1 MRPAV
6 SPLGGPRLLRFLLKR
21 LVAALPVLLGISV
34 AVFLMMHLVPG
45 DPAKMMLG
53 ELAVD
58 EDVVANF
65 RHQLGLDDPVP
76 VQYWRFLRNAL
87 RGDLG
92 RSILENQP
100 VARMIWQVLP
110 STVELTLA
118 GMGVAVLLGG
128 ALGVTAAVRHHTW
141 VDNGS
146 MLLALWGVSM
156 PSFWMGLLL
165 IFLFSLK
172 LGWLPATGQGG
183 WVRLVMP
190 AFTLGYVAAAVIARL
205 VRSSM
210 LEVLRQDYVR
220 TARAKGLAERLVVY
234 RHALRNALIP
244 VVTVMGLQ
252 FGALLGGTV
261 VIETV
266 FSRPGI
272 GRLAVTSILSK
283 DFQVTQ
289 GTVLMSAV
297 FYTLVNIIVDVSY
310 AALDPRIRYD

>member
-1 MRPAV
+1 
-6 SPLGGPRLLRFLLKR
+6 LFLAKR
-21 LVAALPVLLGISV
+21 LVAAVPVLLGISI

-58 EDVVANF
+58 KEAIANL
-65 RHQLGLDDPVP
+65 RHQLGLDDPIP
-76 VQYWRFLRNAL
+76 LQYWRFLKGAV
-87 RGDLG
+87 RGDFG

-110 STVELTLA
+110 STVELTLSGLGIA
-118 GMGVAVLLGG
+118 ILLGG
-128 ALGVTAAVRHHTW
+128 ILGVTAAVRQNTW
-141 VDNGS
+141 VDNTS
-146 MLLALWGVSM
+146 MVVALWGVSM

-165 IFLFSLK
+165 IFIFSLK

-183 WVRLVMP
+183 ALRLIMP

-220 TARAKGLAERLVVY
+220 TARAKGLADRLVVY
-234 RHALRNALIP
+234 RHALKNALIP
-244 VVTVMGLQ
+244 VVTVLGLQ

-289 GTVLMSAV
+289 GTVLMSAI
-297 FYTLVNIIVDVSY
+297 FYTLVNIVVDVSY
-310 AALDPRIRYD
+310 ALLDPRIRYD

>member
-1 MRPAV
+1 M
-6 SPLGGPRLLRFLLKR
+6 LKR
-21 LVAALPVLLGISV
+21 LAAALPVLLGISV

-65 RHQLGLDDPVP
+65 RRQLGLDDPIP
-76 VQYWRFLRNAL
+76 VQYWRFLKNAV

-100 VARMIWQVLP
+100 VSRMIWQVLP

-118 GMGVAVLLGG
+118 GLGVAVLLGG
-128 ALGVTAAVRHHTW
+128 ILGVTAAVRHHTW

-183 WVRLVMP
+183 WLRLLMP

-220 TARAKGLAERLVVY
+220 TARAKGLAERLVIY
-234 RHALRNALIP
+234 RHALKNAMIP
-244 VVTVMGLQ
+244 VVTVLGLQ

-297 FYTLVNIIVDVSY
+297 FYTLVNIVVDISY
-310 AALDPRIRYD
+310 AVLDPRIRYD

>member
-1 MRPAV
+1 
-6 SPLGGPRLLRFLLKR
+6 
-21 LVAALPVLLGISV
+21 VLLGISI

-58 EDVVANF
+58 KEAIANL
-65 RHQLGLDDPVP
+65 RHQLGLDDPIP
-76 VQYWRFLRNAL
+76 VQYWRFLKGAL
-87 RGDLG
+87 HGDLG

-118 GMGVAVLLGG
+118 GLGIAVLLGVV
-128 ALGVTAAVRHHTW
+128 LGVTAAVRHRTW
-141 VDNGS
+141 VDNAS
-146 MLLALWGVSM
+146 MVVALWGVSM
-156 PSFWMGLLL
+156 PTFWTGLLL

-183 WVRLVMP
+183 LQRLIMP

-210 LEVLRQDYVR
+210 LEVLQQDYVR
-220 TARAKGLAERLVVY
+220 TARAKGLAYRLVVY
-234 RHALRNALIP
+234 RHALKNALIP
-244 VVTVMGLQ
+244 VVTVLGLQ

-261 VIETV
+261 IIETV

-272 GRLAVTSILSK
+272 GRLAVASILSK

-289 GTVLMSAV
+289 GTVLMSAA
-297 FYTLVNIIVDVSY
+297 FYTLVNVIVDVSY
-310 AALDPRIRYD
+310 AFLDPRIRYD

>member
-1 MRPAV
+1 MAK
-6 SPLGGPRLLRFLLKR
+6 RLL
-21 LVAALPVLLGISV
+21 AAVPVLLGISV

-53 ELAVD
+53 ELAVQK
-58 EDVVANF
+58 EAVANL
-65 RHQLGLDDPVP
+65 RRQLGLDDPIP
-76 VQYWRFLRNAL
+76 VQYWRFLKGAL
-87 RGDLG
+87 HGDLG

-110 STVELTLA
+110 STIELTLA
-118 GMGVAVLLGG
+118 GLGIAVLLGG
-128 ALGVTAAVRHHTW
+128 ILGVTAAVRQNSW
-141 VDNGS
+141 VDNAS
-146 MLLALWGVSM
+146 MVLALWGVSM

-183 WVRLVMP
+183 FERLLMP
-190 AFTLGYVAAAVIARL
+190 AFTLGYVASAVIARL

-220 TARAKGLAERLVVY
+220 TARAKGLADRLVVY
-234 RHALRNALIP
+234 RHALKNALIP
-244 VVTVMGLQ
+244 VVTVLGLQ
-252 FGALLGGTV
+252 FGALLGGAV

-297 FYTLVNIIVDVSY
+297 FYTLVNMVVDFSY
-310 AALDPRIRYD
+310 AVLDPRIRYD

>member
-1 MRPAV
+1 V
-6 SPLGGPRLLRFLLKR
+6 LQYLVKRLL
-21 LVAALPVLLGISV
+21 AAVPVLLGISV

-53 ELAVD
+53 ELAVQK
-58 EDVVANF
+58 EAVENL
-65 RHQLGLDDPVP
+65 RMQLGLDDPIP
-76 VQYWRFLRNAL
+76 VQYWRYLRGAL

-92 RSILENQP
+92 RSVLENQP

-110 STVELTLA
+110 STIELTLA
-118 GMGVAVLLGG
+118 GLGIAIALG
-128 ALGVTAAVRHHTW
+128 FILGVTAAVRQNSW
-141 VDNGS
+141 VDNAS
-146 MLLALWGVSM
+146 MVVALWGVSM

-183 WVRLVMP
+183 LERLLMP
-190 AFTLGYVAAAVIARL
+190 AFTLGYVASAVIARL

-220 TARAKGLAERLVVY
+220 TARAKGLADRLVIY
-234 RHALRNALIP
+234 RHALKNALIP
-244 VVTVMGLQ
+244 VVTVLGLQ
-252 FGALLGGTV
+252 FGALLGGAV

-297 FYTLVNIIVDVSY
+297 FYTLVNIAVDFSY
-310 AALDPRIRYD
+310 AVLDPRIRYD

>member
-1 MRPAV
+1 V
-6 SPLGGPRLLRFLLKR
+6 
-21 LVAALPVLLGISV
+21 PVLLGISV
-34 AVFLMMHLVPG
+34 AVFLMMHMVPG

-53 ELAVD
+53 ELAVNK
-58 EDVVANF
+58 DVVANL
-65 RHQLGLDDPVP
+65 RHQLGLDDPIP
-76 VQYWRFLRNAL
+76 IQYWRFLKGAL
-87 RGDLG
+87 HGDLG

-110 STVELTLA
+110 STLELTLA
-118 GMGVAVLLGG
+118 GLGIAVLLGVI
-128 ALGVTAAVRHHTW
+128 LGITAAVRHRTW
-141 VDNGS
+141 VDNVS
-146 MLLALWGVSM
+146 MVLALWGVSM
-156 PSFWMGLLL
+156 PTFWMGLLL

-183 WVRLVMP
+183 ALRLIMP

-220 TARAKGLAERLVVY
+220 TARAKGLADRLVIY
-234 RHALRNALIP
+234 RHALKNALIP
-244 VVTVMGLQ
+244 VVTVLGLQ

-261 VIETV
+261 IIETV
-266 FSRPGI
+266 FSRPGV

-297 FYTLVNIIVDVSY
+297 FYTLVNLIVDFSY

>member
-1 MRPAV
+1 M
-6 SPLGGPRLLRFLLKR
+6 LRFLVRR
-21 LVAALPVLLGISV
+21 LLVALPVLLGISV

-58 EDVVANF
+58 KQAIANL
-65 RHQLGLDDPVP
+65 RHQLGLDDPIP
-76 VQYWRFLRNAL
+76 VQYWRFLKGAL

-110 STVELTLA
+110 STVELTMVGLGIA
-118 GMGVAVLLGG
+118 ILLGG
-128 ALGVTAAVRHHTW
+128 ILGVTAAVRQNSW
-141 VDNGS
+141 VDNAS
-146 MLLALWGVSM
+146 MVVALWGVSM

-183 WVRLVMP
+183 LLRLIMP
-190 AFTLGYVAAAVIARL
+190 AFTLGYMAAAVIARL

-220 TARAKGLAERLVVY
+220 TARAKGLADRLVIY
-234 RHALRNALIP
+234 RHALKNAMIP
-244 VVTVMGLQ
+244 VVTVLGLQ

-297 FYTLVNIIVDVSY
+297 FYTLVNIVVDMSY
-310 AALDPRIRYD
+310 ALLDPRIRYD

>member
-1 MRPAV
+1 
-6 SPLGGPRLLRFLLKR
+6 
-21 LVAALPVLLGISV
+21 
-34 AVFLMMHLVPG
+34 MMHLVPG

-53 ELAVD
+53 ELAVNKEAVD
-58 EDVVANF
+58 NL
-65 RHQLGLDDPVP
+65 RHQLGLDDPIP
-76 VQYWRFLRNAL
+76 VQYWRFLTGVL
-87 RGDLG
+87 HGDLG

-100 VARMIWQVLP
+100 VARMIWQALP
-110 STVELTLA
+110 STIELTLA
-118 GMGVAVLLGG
+118 GLGIAVLLGVI
-128 ALGVTAAVRHHTW
+128 LGITAAVRQNTW
-141 VDNGS
+141 VDNAS
-146 MLLALWGVSM
+146 MVLALWGVSM
-156 PSFWMGLLL
+156 PTFWMGLLL

-183 WVRLVMP
+183 VARLVMP

-220 TARAKGLAERLVVY
+220 TARAKGLADRLVVY
-234 RHALRNALIP
+234 RHALKNALIP
-244 VVTVMGLQ
+244 VVTVLGLQ

-261 VIETV
+261 IIETV
-266 FSRPGI
+266 FSRPGV

-297 FYTLVNIIVDVSY
+297 FYTLVNMLVDVSY
-310 AALDPRIRYD
+310 AVLDPRIRYD

>member
-1 MRPAV
+1 M
-6 SPLGGPRLLRFLLKR
+6 
-21 LVAALPVLLGISV
+21 PVLLGISV
-34 AVFLMMHLVPG
+34 IVFLMMHIVPG
-45 DPAKMMLG
+45 DPARMMLG
-53 ELAVD
+53 ELAVQKD
-58 EDVVANF
+58 AITNL
-65 RHQLGLDDPVP
+65 RHQLGLDQPIP
-76 VQYWRFLRNAL
+76 VQYWRFLTGAL
-87 RGDLG
+87 HGDLG

-100 VARMIWQVLP
+100 VARMIWQSLP
-110 STVELTLA
+110 STAELTLA
-118 GMGVAVLLGG
+118 GLGIAVLLGG
-128 ALGVTAAVRHHTW
+128 TLGVTAAVRQNTW
-141 VDNGS
+141 VDTAS
-146 MLLALWGVSM
+146 MVLALWGVSM
-156 PSFWMGLLL
+156 PTFWMGLLL

-183 WVRLVMP
+183 LLRLIMP

-220 TARAKGLAERLVVY
+220 TAWAKGLAHRLVIY

-244 VVTVMGLQ
+244 VVTVLGLQ
-252 FGALLGGTV
+252 FGALLGGAV
-261 VIETV
+261 IIETV

-297 FYTLVNIIVDVSY
+297 FYTLVNIMVDLAY
-310 AALDPRIRYD
+310 ALIDPRIRYD

>member
-1 MRPAV
+1 
-6 SPLGGPRLLRFLLKR
+6 LL
-21 LVAALPVLLGISV
+21 ASLPVLFGISV
-34 AVFLMMHLVPG
+34 IVFLMMHLVPG

-53 ELAVD
+53 ELAVQK
-58 EDVVANF
+58 EAVETL
-65 RHQLGLDDPVP
+65 RRQLGLADPIP
-76 VQYWRFLRNAL
+76 VQYWRFLSGAL

-110 STVELTLA
+110 STIELTLA
-118 GMGVAVLLGG
+118 GLGVAVLLGG
-128 ALGVTAAVRHHTW
+128 VLGVVAAVRQNTW
-141 VDNGS
+141 IDNSS
-146 MLLALWGVSM
+146 MVIALWGVSM
-156 PSFWMGLLL
+156 PSFWLGLLL

-183 WVRLVMP
+183 VVRLIMP
-190 AFTLGYVAAAVIARL
+190 AFALGYVAAAVIARL

-220 TARAKGLAERLVVY
+220 TARAKGLRDRIVVF
-234 RHALRNALIP
+234 RHALKNAMIP
-244 VVTVMGLQ
+244 VVTVLGLQ
-252 FGALLGGTV
+252 FGALLGGAV

-266 FSRPGI
+266 FSRPGV

-310 AALDPRIRYD
+310 AFLDPRIRYD

>member
-1 MRPAV
+1 
-6 SPLGGPRLLRFLLKR
+6 LIKR
-21 LVAALPVLLGISV
+21 LVAALPVLLGISI

-58 EDVVANF
+58 EEVVANF

-128 ALGVTAAVRHHTW
+128 LLGVTAAVRHHTW

>member
-1 MRPAV
+1 M
-6 SPLGGPRLLRFLLKR
+6 FKR
-21 LVAALPVLLGISV
+21 LVAALPVLVGISV

-58 EDVVANF
+58 EEVVANF
-65 RHQLGLDDPVP
+65 RHQLGLDDPIP

-128 ALGVTAAVRHHTW
+128 ALGITAAVRHHTW

-297 FYTLVNIIVDVSY
+297 FYTLVNIIVDASY

>member
-1 MRPAV
+1 LLAAV
-6 SPLGGPRLLRFLLKR
+6 
-21 LVAALPVLLGISV
+21 PVLLGISV
-34 AVFLMMHLVPG
+34 LVFLMMHIVPG
-45 DPAKMMLG
+45 DPARMMLG
-53 ELAVD
+53 ELAVQQD
-58 EDVVANF
+58 AIANL
-65 RHQLGLDDPVP
+65 RHQLGLDQPIP
-76 VQYWRFLRNAL
+76 VQYWRFLTGAL
-87 RGDLG
+87 HGDLG

-100 VARMIWQVLP
+100 VARMIWQSLP
-110 STVELTLA
+110 STAELTLA
-118 GMGVAVLLGG
+118 GLGIAVLLGG
-128 ALGVTAAVRHHTW
+128 ALGILAAVRQNTW
-141 VDNGS
+141 VDTAS
-146 MLLALWGVSM
+146 MVLALWGVSM
-156 PSFWMGLLL
+156 PTFWMGLLL

-183 WVRLVMP
+183 LIRLIMP

-220 TARAKGLAERLVVY
+220 TAQAKGLAPRLVIY

-244 VVTVMGLQ
+244 VITVLGLQ
-252 FGALLGGTV
+252 FGALLGGSV
-261 VIETV
+261 IIETV

-297 FYTLVNIIVDVSY
+297 FYTLVNIMVDLAY
-310 AALDPRIRYD
+310 ALADPRIRYD

>member
-1 MRPAV
+1 
-6 SPLGGPRLLRFLLKR
+6 
-21 LVAALPVLLGISV
+21 VAALPVLLGISI

-58 EDVVANF
+58 EEVVANF

-128 ALGVTAAVRHHTW
+128 LLGVTAAVRHHTW

>member
-1 MRPAV
+1 V
-6 SPLGGPRLLRFLLKR
+6 LQYLVKRLL
-21 LVAALPVLLGISV
+21 AAVPVLLGISV

-53 ELAVD
+53 ELAVQKEAID
-58 EDVVANF
+58 NL
-65 RHQLGLDDPVP
+65 RRQLGLDDPIP
-76 VQYWRFLRNAL
+76 VQYWRFLRGAL

-92 RSILENQP
+92 RSVLENQP
-100 VARMIWQVLP
+100 VARMIWQALP
-110 STVELTLA
+110 STIELTLA
-118 GMGVAVLLGG
+118 GLGIAIALG
-128 ALGVTAAVRHHTW
+128 FILGVTAAVRQNSW
-141 VDNGS
+141 VDNAS
-146 MLLALWGVSM
+146 MVVALWGVSM

-183 WVRLVMP
+183 LERLLMP
-190 AFTLGYVAAAVIARL
+190 AFTLGYVASAVIARL

-220 TARAKGLAERLVVY
+220 TARAKGLADRLVIY
-234 RHALRNALIP
+234 RHALKNALIP
-244 VVTVMGLQ
+244 VVTVLGLQ
-252 FGALLGGTV
+252 FGALLGGAV

-297 FYTLVNIIVDVSY
+297 FYTLVNIAVDFSY
-310 AALDPRIRYD
+310 AFLDPRIRYD

>member
-1 MRPAV
+1 M
-6 SPLGGPRLLRFLLKR
+6 LQYLTKRLL
-21 LVAALPVLLGISV
+21 AAVPVLLGISV

-53 ELAVD
+53 ELAVQKEAVD
-58 EDVVANF
+58 NM
-65 RHQLGLDDPVP
+65 RRQLGLDDPIP
-76 VQYWRFLRNAL
+76 VQYWRFLRGAL

-110 STVELTLA
+110 STIELTLA
-118 GMGVAVLLGG
+118 GLGIAIVLGFI
-128 ALGVTAAVRHHTW
+128 LGVTAAVRQNSW
-141 VDNGS
+141 VDNAS
-146 MLLALWGVSM
+146 MVVALWGVSM

-183 WVRLVMP
+183 LERLLMP
-190 AFTLGYVAAAVIARL
+190 AFTLGYVASAVIARL

-220 TARAKGLAERLVVY
+220 TARAKGLANRLVIY
-234 RHALRNALIP
+234 RHALKNALIP
-244 VVTVMGLQ
+244 VVTVLGLQ
-252 FGALLGGTV
+252 FGALLGGAV

-297 FYTLVNIIVDVSY
+297 FYTLVNIAVDFSY
-310 AALDPRIRYD
+310 AILDPRIRYD

>member
-1 MRPAV
+1 V
-6 SPLGGPRLLRFLLKR
+6 
-21 LVAALPVLLGISV
+21 PVLLGISI
-34 AVFLMMHLVPG
+34 AAFLMMHLVPG

-58 EDVVANF
+58 KEAIANL
-65 RHQLGLDDPVP
+65 RHQLGLDDPIP
-76 VQYWRFLRNAL
+76 VQYWRFLKGAL

-118 GMGVAVLLGG
+118 GLGIAVMLGVL
-128 ALGVTAAVRHHTW
+128 LGVTAAVRHRTW
-141 VDNGS
+141 VDNSS
-146 MLLALWGVSM
+146 MVLALWGVSM
-156 PSFWMGLLL
+156 PTFWTGLLL

-183 WVRLVMP
+183 LQRLIMP

-210 LEVLRQDYVR
+210 LEVLQQDYVR
-220 TARAKGLAERLVVY
+220 TARAKGLADRLVVY
-234 RHALRNALIP
+234 RHALKNALIP
-244 VVTVMGLQ
+244 VVTVLGLQ
-252 FGALLGGTV
+252 FGALLGGAV
-261 VIETV
+261 IIETV

-272 GRLAVTSILSK
+272 GRLAVSSILSK

-289 GTVLMSAV
+289 GTVLMSAA
-297 FYTLVNIIVDVSY
+297 FYTLVNVIVDFSY
-310 AALDPRIRYD
+310 AFLDPRIRYD